1 MIEEISQDIIYTTN
15 SNIELHNSLRHLS
28 VPSDI
33 DNHSYFTP
41 QLPTNQSEMPNDSES
56 SKRPRQALSHSTK
69 SSPTQLSLPKRAA
82 LFSSNKTKSKE
93 SCRKTYQ
100 QFEVQ
105 FNAELSRST
114 PCLVDPPDKTKFWLE
129 LDSVHPE
136 NIPQS
141 SESLQSKHNL
151 QKHHVS
157 STHRKYEGSSC
168 TAITNAS
175 LALCHLMSQDEIS
188 TQKERTHKRTHA
200 PSDSDPSL
208 PSPIREQPLS
218 SDLEACG
225 EESDPQL
232 YCSRTAA
239 WIMKRQGHK

>member
-1 MIEEISQDIIYTTN
+1 GLQDPNGNYAHQTDILQAFSQDQHQTRLDALTDVDDCGQLTIRCSQDYFSLDCGITAFELSDYSPSDIPEDEKTEPMIEEISQDIIYTTN

-41 QLPTNQSEMPNDSES
+41 QLPTNQSEMLNDSES
-56 SKRPRQALSHSTK
+56 SKRPRQALSHITK

-82 LFSSNKTKSKE
+82 LFSSNETKSRE

-141 SESLQSKHNL
+141 SESLQ
-151 QKHHVS
+151 V
-157 STHRKYEGSSC
+157 
-168 TAITNAS
+168 
-175 LALCHLMSQDEIS
+175 
-188 TQKERTHKRTHA
+188 
-200 PSDSDPSL
+200 
-208 PSPIREQPLS
+208 
-218 SDLEACG
+218 
-225 EESDPQL
+225 
-232 YCSRTAA
+232 
-239 WIMKRQGHK
+239 